1 MHATQAGIDGLVL
14 RDGDDAAGGWPAD
27 ALRGGRT
34 SARWAKGLLREVRPP
49 GTRLPPSVAV
59 LRFRTREVV
68 GMLWPPS
75 DRNVG
80 VAAMQGATRVV
91 WPQAVGQQ
99 DLVRAAGRA
108 GMWLVRHQR
117 EDGLF
122 RYLFQHQTQSWS
134 SDDSLVRQA
143 GCAWAMARLA
153 RRLPDA
159 GFAAPTKRAIEGLE
173 QLSLKR
179 GGPGNL
185 AYMQVGDDPPRLGA
199 IPLFLLA
206 ADEWDR
212 HSPIDESTRERLAA
226 TLLAV
231 QSPEGGFG
239 VDARGLTLEGSE
251 TYYAGQIALALARRF
266 EVTGRQRMAEAGLAA
281 LRYYRQWWDDGN
293 RDLSFVTWMLQACEA
308 WYRLRYDDEARDFGF
323 EMADWALQFQHS
335 DDVNLLW
342 GGAFESTPG
351 IGTAAYT
358 EGIVRAVAI
367 AEQAGD
373 AERAERYSNSVRGAM
388 RFLMQLCVEDPD
400 LAFTGGPEQRARCGR
415 RCGGATCAA
424 TTRSTSS
431 WRRWAPSRW
440 STPTNRRSESDR
452 GGAGRARRAQPQFR
466 QTPPQHGRLDLK
478 AGGEG
483 GRARPPRRGPQRRR
497 RQQQLRREVIAE
509 RLPLVRVGGRR
520 DAVEVAQDDVPQ
532 LVRQGEAGL
541 GERVLTVEDDQPAA
555 VDEVAAAA
563 QAGVQAVVEHDAG
576 ARIPAGQAVEH
587 GDRRDGRAGEPG
599 RRAAQRLPGRRALS
613 RLRGTRDRRGRR
625 RRWPAARDGMPH
637 PARRGRRPARARR
650 RR

>member
-1 MHATQAGIDGLVL
+1 MDEPQTPPEPQSSPDPESPLEAESSAEPEAQAEPEAMPALTQTVVDEALLTFAREGVEAPAPHEPPPWITVAGRARVGLWRSGVMLGRAEAADTDLATAVRQAAAAAAAAVDGDIPPDDKYNATLLDVEVVTMTQFIRPAGLSGLMHATQAGIDGLVL
-14 RDGDDAAGGWPAD
+14 REGDRAAGGWPAD
-27 ALRGGRT
+27 ALSSGRT
-34 SARWAKGLLREVRPP
+34 NARWAKGLLREVRPP

-75 DRNVG
+75 DRTVG
-80 VAAMQGATRVV
+80 VAAMQGGTRVV

-122 RYLFQHQTQSWS
+122 RYLFQHPTQSWS
-134 SDDSLVRQA
+134 PDDSLVRQA

-173 QLSLKR
+173 QGSVKR

-231 QSPEGGFG
+231 QSPEGAFG

-281 LRYYRQWWDDGN
+281 VRYYRQWWDDGN

-323 EMADWALQFQHS
+323 EMADWALQFQQP

-373 AERAERYSNSVRGAM
+373 AERVERYSQSVRGAM

-400 LAFTGGPEQRARCGR
+400 LAFTGGPEQR
-415 RCGGATCAA
+415 GAV
-424 TTRSTSS
+424 RSS
-431 WRRWAPSRW
+431 
-440 STPTNRRSESDR
+440 
-452 GGAGRARRAQPQFR
+452 
-466 QTPPQHGRLDLK
+466 L
-478 AGGEG
+478 
-483 GRARPPRRGPQRRR
+483 RRR
-497 RQQQLRREVIAE
+497 NLRCDNAQHFIMAA
-509 RLPLVRVGGRR
+509 LG
-520 DAVEVAQDDVPQ
+520 AVEVVY
-532 LVRQGEAGL
+532 
-541 GERVLTVEDDQPAA
+541 T
-555 VDEVAAAA
+555 DEPS
-563 QAGVQAVVEHDAG
+563 E
-576 ARIPAGQAVEH
+576 
-587 GDRRDGRAGEPG
+587 
-599 RRAAQRLPGRRALS
+599 
-613 RLRGTRDRRGRR
+613 
-625 RRWPAARDGMPH
+625 
-637 PARRGRRPARARR
+637 
-650 RR
+650 

>member
-1 MHATQAGIDGLVL
+1 MDEPQTPPEPESTPDPEAAPEGATEPTPVLTQTIVDEALLTFAREGVEAPAPNEPPPWITVAGRARVGLWRSGVMLGRAEAADTDLATAVRQAAAAAAAAVDGDIPPDDKYNATLLDVEVVTMTQFVRPTGLSGLMHATQAGIDGLVL
-14 RDGDDAAGGWPAD
+14 REGDRAAGGWPAD

-75 DRNVG
+75 DRTVG
-80 VAAMQGATRVV
+80 VAAMQGGTRVV

-122 RYLFQHQTQSWS
+122 RYLFQHHTQSWS
-134 SDDSLVRQA
+134 ADDSLVRQA

-173 QLSLKR
+173 QGSVKR

-266 EVTGRQRMAEAGLAA
+266 EVTGRQRMAEAGLSAV
-281 LRYYRQWWDDGN
+281 RYYRQWWDDGN

-323 EMADWALQFQHS
+323 EMADWALQFQQP

-373 AERAERYSNSVRGAM
+373 AERVERYSKSVRGAM

-400 LAFTGGPEQRARCGR
+400 LAFTGGPEQR
-415 RCGGATCAA
+415 GAV
-424 TTRSTSS
+424 RSS
-431 WRRWAPSRW
+431 
-440 STPTNRRSESDR
+440 
-452 GGAGRARRAQPQFR
+452 
-466 QTPPQHGRLDLK
+466 L
-478 AGGEG
+478 
-483 GRARPPRRGPQRRR
+483 RRR
-497 RQQQLRREVIAE
+497 NLRCDNAQHLIMAA
-509 RLPLVRVGGRR
+509 LG
-520 DAVEVAQDDVPQ
+520 AVEVVY
-532 LVRQGEAGL
+532 
-541 GERVLTVEDDQPAA
+541 T
-555 VDEVAAAA
+555 DEPS
-563 QAGVQAVVEHDAG
+563 E
-576 ARIPAGQAVEH
+576 
-587 GDRRDGRAGEPG
+587 
-599 RRAAQRLPGRRALS
+599 
-613 RLRGTRDRRGRR
+613 
-625 RRWPAARDGMPH
+625 
-637 PARRGRRPARARR
+637 
-650 RR
+650 

>member
-1 MHATQAGIDGLVL
+1 MDEPQTPPEPDSTPEPEATPVPEAAPDPEATPDAEGTTEPQRVLTQTVVDEALLTFAREGVEAPAPSDPPPWTTVAGRVRVGLWRSGVMLGRAEAADTDLATALRRAGGAAAAAVDGDIPADDKYNATLLDVEVVTMTQFVRPAGLSGLMHATQAGIDGLVL

-323 EMADWALQFQHS
+323 EMADWALQFQQP

-373 AERAERYSNSVRGAM
+373 AERAERYSQSVRGAM

-400 LAFTGGPEQRARCGR
+400 LAFTGGPEQR
-415 RCGGATCAA
+415 GAV
-424 TTRSTSS
+424 RSS
-431 WRRWAPSRW
+431 
-440 STPTNRRSESDR
+440 
-452 GGAGRARRAQPQFR
+452 
-466 QTPPQHGRLDLK
+466 L
-478 AGGEG
+478 
-483 GRARPPRRGPQRRR
+483 RRR
-497 RQQQLRREVIAE
+497 NLRCDNAQHFIMAA
-509 RLPLVRVGGRR
+509 LG
-520 DAVEVAQDDVPQ
+520 AVEVVY
-532 LVRQGEAGL
+532 
-541 GERVLTVEDDQPAA
+541 T
-555 VDEVAAAA
+555 DEPS
-563 QAGVQAVVEHDAG
+563 E
-576 ARIPAGQAVEH
+576 
-587 GDRRDGRAGEPG
+587 
-599 RRAAQRLPGRRALS
+599 
-613 RLRGTRDRRGRR
+613 
-625 RRWPAARDGMPH
+625 
-637 PARRGRRPARARR
+637 
-650 RR
+650 